1 MRSLTWRFRMSESEV
16 STAPVV
22 GDTPEAP
29 VVEENSGQV
38 SAKKPVEPDEVY
50 TLKVNGKEVKVPKS
64 KLEMYA
70 QLGLASDEKFK
81 EAKKMREEADKILAT
96 AKTEKSAIKSLM
108 AAGYSKEEA
117 RKIIEEELLKEY
129 EYEDLSPEEKK
140 RREMEEELKQYKTK
154 EEREKAERE
163 EQLRQKQEQDYFK
176 KLDEELADAIKTSGL
191 PKHPVFGKF
200 ALQYMASSAAQ
211 DLDISAKD
219 AMKLV
224 EQDFLSVVQELLS
237 GLDAKTLKSWL
248 GDKTLRSLRED
259 AVSEFKSKEPPF
271 AKAKDTP
278 AKQAKSDD
286 ANEDET
292 KPQIIRSKGFFKGTR
307 FGT

>member
-1 MRSLTWRFRMSESEV
+1 MSEQV

-22 GDTPEAP
+22 GDTAEVPQAEAG
-29 VVEENSGQV
+29 VAQGSNEKSIT
-38 SAKKPVEPDEVY
+38 PDEIY

-108 AAGYSKEEA
+108 AAGYSKQEA
-117 RKIIEEELLKEY
+117 RQIIEEELLKEY

-140 RREMEEELKQYKTK
+140 RREMEDELKQYKTK

-163 EQLRQKQEQDYFK
+163 QLARQREEQEYFK
-176 KLDEELADAIKTSGL
+176 KLDDELADAIKTSNL

-200 ALQYMASSAAQ
+200 ALQYMASSASQ

-224 EQDFLSVVQELLS
+224 EQDFLGVVQELLS

-259 AVSEFKSKEPPF
+259 AVSELKSKEPPF
-271 AKAKDTP
+271 AKAKDAP
-278 AKQAKSDD
+278 AKQAKPVDE
-286 ANEDET
+286 EDEA

>member
-1 MRSLTWRFRMSESEV
+1 MSEEV

-22 GDTPEAP
+22 GETAEAP
-29 VVEENSGQV
+29 VAEAGSSSSQKPATPTPEEIYV
-38 SAKKPVEPDEVY
+38 
-50 TLKVNGKEVKVPKS
+50 LKVNGKEVKVPKS

-81 EAKKMREEADKILAT
+81 EAKKIREDADKILST
-96 AKTEKSAIKSLM
+96 AKTEKSAIKALM

-117 RKIIEEELLKEY
+117 RKVIEEELLREY

-154 EEREKAERE
+154 EEREKAERDMSA
-163 EQLRQKQEQDYFK
+163 RQKEEEAYFK
-176 KLDEELADAIKTSGL
+176 KLDDELASAIKDSGL

-200 ALQYMASSAAQ
+200 ALQYMASSASQ

-224 EQDFLSVVQELLS
+224 EQDFLGVVQELLS

-259 AVSEFKSKEPPF
+259 AVSELRSKEPPF
-271 AKAKDTP
+271 AKAKSQP
-278 AKQAKSDD
+278 AKQVEPEAKEDD
-286 ANEDET
+286 

>member
-1 MRSLTWRFRMSESEV
+1 MSEQV

-22 GDTPEAP
+22 GDTAEAP
-29 VVEENSGQV
+29 QAEAGVAEGSKEKSIT
-38 SAKKPVEPDEVY
+38 PDEIY

-108 AAGYSKEEA
+108 AAGYSKQEA
-117 RKIIEEELLKEY
+117 RQIIEEELLKEY

-154 EEREKAERE
+154 EEREKAERDEIARQRE
-163 EQLRQKQEQDYFK
+163 EQEYFR
-176 KLDEELADAIKTSGL
+176 KLDDELADAIKTSNL

-237 GLDAKTLKSWL
+237 DLDAKTLKSWL
-248 GDKTLRSLRED
+248 GDKKLRSLREE
-259 AVSEFKSKEPPF
+259 AVSELKSKEPPF
-271 AKAKDTP
+271 AKAKDVP
-278 AKQAKSDD
+278 AKQAK
-286 ANEDET
+286 AEDEEDEG

>member
-1 MRSLTWRFRMSESEV
+1 MSEEV

-22 GDTPEAP
+22 GETAEAP
-29 VVEENSGQV
+29 VAEAGSSSSQKSAPTPEEIYV
-38 SAKKPVEPDEVY
+38 
-50 TLKVNGKEVKVPKS
+50 LKVNGKEVKVPKS

-81 EAKKMREEADKILAT
+81 EAKKIREDADKILST
-96 AKTEKSAIKSLM
+96 AKTEKSAIKALM

-117 RKIIEEELLKEY
+117 RKVIEEELLREY

-154 EEREKAERE
+154 DEKDKADRDKSA
-163 EQLRQKQEQDYFK
+163 RQKEEEEYFK
-176 KLDEELADAIKTSGL
+176 KLDDELASAIKDSGL

-200 ALQYMASSAAQ
+200 ALQYMASSASQ

-224 EQDFLSVVQELLS
+224 EQDFLGVVQELLS

-259 AVSEFKSKEPPF
+259 AVSELRSKEPPF
-271 AKAKDTP
+271 AKAKNNMP
-278 AKQAKSDD
+278 AKQATPE
-286 ANEDET
+286 ANEDD
-292 KPQIIRSKGFFKGTR
+292 KPQIIRSKGFFKSTR

>member
-1 MRSLTWRFRMSESEV
+1 MSESEV

-22 GDTPEAP
+22 GDTAEAP
-29 VVEENSGQV
+29 VAEAES
-38 SAKKPVEPDEVY
+38 SSSPKKAIEPDEVY

-81 EAKKMREEADKILAT
+81 EAKRMREDADKILST

-108 AAGYSKEEA
+108 AAGYSKQEA
-117 RKIIEEELLKEY
+117 RQIIEEELLKEY

-140 RREMEEELKQYKTK
+140 RREMEEELKKYKSK
-154 EEREKAERE
+154 EEQEKAERE
-163 EQLRQKQEQDYFK
+163 HAAKAREEAEYFK
-176 KLDEELADAIKTSGL
+176 KLDDELAEAIKSSNL

-200 ALQYMASSAAQ
+200 ALQYMASSASQ

-224 EQDFLSVVQELLS
+224 EQDFLGVVQEVLS

-259 AVSEFKSKEPPF
+259 AVSELKSKEPPF
-271 AKAKDTP
+271 AKAKDNTP
-278 AKQAKSDD
+278 AKQAKLEDQDD
-286 ANEDET
+286 ED

>member
-1 MRSLTWRFRMSESEV
+1 MSEDV

-22 GDTPEAP
+22 GDTAEA
-29 VVEENSGQV
+29 NSNAEAGSLEVQ
-38 SAKKPVEPDEVY
+38 SKKPIEPDEVY

-108 AAGYSKEEA
+108 AAGYSKEES

-154 EEREKAERE
+154 EEKEKAERE
-163 EQLRQKQEQDYFK
+163 QIARQKEEQEYFR
-176 KLDEELADAIKTSGL
+176 KLDDELADAIKSSNL

-200 ALQYMASSAAQ
+200 ALQYMASSASQ

-224 EQDFLSVVQELLS
+224 EQDFLGVVQEVLS

-271 AKAKDTP
+271 AKAKEQP
-278 AKQAKSDD
+278 AKQAKP
-286 ANEDET
+286 EDEEDEG

>member
-1 MRSLTWRFRMSESEV
+1 MSEENV

-22 GDTPEAP
+22 GETAEAPNAEAAVKPASSAPTPE
-29 VVEENSGQV
+29 EI
-38 SAKKPVEPDEVY
+38 Y

-81 EAKKMREEADKILAT
+81 EAKRVREEADKILAT

-117 RKIIEEELLKEY
+117 RKIIEDELLKEY

-140 RREMEEELKQYKTK
+140 RREMEDELKQYKTK
-154 EEREKAERE
+154 EERERAERE
-163 EQLRQKQEQDYFK
+163 QVARQKEEEAYFK
-176 KLDEELADAIKTSGL
+176 KLDDDLAAAIKDSGL

-200 ALQYMASSAAQ
+200 ALQYMASSASQ
-211 DLDISAKD
+211 DIDLSAKD

-224 EQDFLSVVQELLS
+224 EQDFLGVVQELLS
-237 GLDAKTLKSWL
+237 GMDAKTLKSWL
-248 GDKTLRSLRED
+248 GDKSLRSLREE
-259 AVSEFKSKEPPF
+259 AVSELKSKEPPF
-271 AKAKDTP
+271 AKAKNQS
-278 AKQAKSDD
+278 AKQAVP
-286 ANEDET
+286 EDEEEE
-292 KPQIIRSKGFFKGTR
+292 KPQILRSKGFFKASR
-307 FGT
+307 FGS

>member
-1 MRSLTWRFRMSESEV
+1 MSEQV

-22 GDTPEAP
+22 GDTAEAP
-29 VVEENSGQV
+29 QAEAGVAEGSKEKSIT
-38 SAKKPVEPDEVY
+38 PDEIY

-81 EAKKMREEADKILAT
+81 EAKKMREDADKILAT

-108 AAGYSKEEA
+108 AAGYSKQEA
-117 RKIIEEELLKEY
+117 RQIIEEELLKEY

-154 EEREKAERE
+154 EEREKAERDEIARQRE
-163 EQLRQKQEQDYFK
+163 EQEYFR
-176 KLDEELADAIKTSGL
+176 KLDDELAEAIKTSNL

-200 ALQYMASSAAQ
+200 ALQYMASSASQ

-237 GLDAKTLKSWL
+237 DLDAKTLKSWL
-248 GDKTLRSLRED
+248 GDKKLRSLREE
-259 AVSEFKSKEPPF
+259 AVSELKSKEPPF
-271 AKAKDTP
+271 AKAKDVP
-278 AKQAKSDD
+278 AKQAK
-286 ANEDET
+286 AEDENEEG

>member
-1 MRSLTWRFRMSESEV
+1 MSEEV

-22 GDTPEAP
+22 GETAEAP
-29 VVEENSGQV
+29 VAEAGSSSSPKPASAPTPEEI
-38 SAKKPVEPDEVY
+38 Y

-81 EAKKMREEADKILAT
+81 EAKKMRDEADKILAT

-129 EYEDLSPEEKK
+129 EYEDLSPEEKQ
-140 RREMEEELKQYKTK
+140 RRAMEDELKEYKTK

-163 EQLRQKQEQDYFK
+163 AKARQQEEERYYKQ
-176 KLDEELADAIKTSGL
+176 LDEELANAIKDSGL

-200 ALQYMASSAAQ
+200 ALQYMASSASQ
-211 DLDISAKD
+211 DLDLSAKD

-224 EQDFLSVVQELLS
+224 EQDFLGVVQELLS
-237 GLDAKTLKSWL
+237 GLDAKTLKTWL

-259 AVSEFKSKEPPF
+259 AVSELRSKEPPF
-271 AKAKDTP
+271 AKAKQSTP
-278 AKQAKSDD
+278 AKQA
-286 ANEDET
+286 EPET
-292 KPQIIRSKGFFKGTR
+292 KEEEKPQIIRSKGFFKGMR
-307 FGT
+307 PGS

>member
-1 MRSLTWRFRMSESEV
+1 MSESEV

-22 GDTPEAP
+22 GDTAEAP
-29 VVEENSGQV
+29 VAEAES
-38 SAKKPVEPDEVY
+38 SSSPKKAIAPDEVY

-81 EAKKMREEADKILAT
+81 EAKRMREDADKILST

-108 AAGYSKEEA
+108 AAGYSKQEA
-117 RKIIEEELLKEY
+117 RQIIEEELLKEY

-140 RREMEEELKQYKTK
+140 RREMEEELKKYKSK
-154 EEREKAERE
+154 EEQEKAERE
-163 EQLRQKQEQDYFK
+163 HAAKAREEAEYFK
-176 KLDEELADAIKTSGL
+176 KLDDELAEAIKSSNL

-200 ALQYMASSAAQ
+200 ALQYMASSASQ

-224 EQDFLSVVQELLS
+224 EQDFLGVVQEVLS

-259 AVSEFKSKEPPF
+259 AVSELKSKEPPF

-278 AKQAKSDD
+278 AKQAKPVDEDD
-286 ANEDET
+286 DE
-292 KPQIIRSKGFFKGTR
+292 KPQIIKSKGFFKATR
-307 FGT
+307 FGS

>member
-1 MRSLTWRFRMSESEV
+1 MSEEV

-22 GDTPEAP
+22 GETAEAP
-29 VVEENSGQV
+29 VAEAGSSSSQKPAAPTPEEIYV
-38 SAKKPVEPDEVY
+38 
-50 TLKVNGKEVKVPKS
+50 LKVNGKEVKVPKS

-81 EAKKMREEADKILAT
+81 EAKKIREDADKILST
-96 AKTEKSAIKSLM
+96 AKTEKSAIKALM

-117 RKIIEEELLKEY
+117 RKVIEEELLREY

-154 EEREKAERE
+154 EEREKAERDMSA
-163 EQLRQKQEQDYFK
+163 RQKEEEEYFK
-176 KLDEELADAIKTSGL
+176 KLDDELASAIKDSGL

-200 ALQYMASSAAQ
+200 ALQYMASSASQ

-224 EQDFLSVVQELLS
+224 EQDFLGVVQELLS

-259 AVSEFKSKEPPF
+259 AVSELRSKEPPF
-271 AKAKDTP
+271 AKAKSQP
-278 AKQAKSDD
+278 AKQATPEAKEDD
-286 ANEDET
+286 

>member
-1 MRSLTWRFRMSESEV
+1 MSEENV

-22 GDTPEAP
+22 GETAEAPNAEAVPSSKASAPTPE
-29 VVEENSGQV
+29 EI
-38 SAKKPVEPDEVY
+38 Y

-81 EAKKMREEADKILAT
+81 EAKRVREEADKILAT

-117 RKIIEEELLKEY
+117 RKIIEDELLKEY

-140 RREMEEELKQYKTK
+140 RREMEEELKQYKTR

-163 EQLRQKQEQDYFK
+163 QTARTREEEAYFQ
-176 KLDEELADAIKTSGL
+176 KLDDELADAIKESGL

-200 ALQYMASSAAQ
+200 ALQYMASSASQ

-224 EQDFLSVVQELLS
+224 EQDFLGIVQELLS
-237 GLDAKTLKSWL
+237 GMDAKTLKSWL
-248 GDKTLRSLRED
+248 GDKSLRSLRED
-259 AVSEFKSKEPPF
+259 AVSELKSKEPPF
-271 AKAKDTP
+271 AKAKEQP
-278 AKQAKSDD
+278 AKQA
-286 ANEDET
+286 APEDENEE
-292 KPQIIRSKGFFKGTR
+292 KPQILRSKGFFKGNR

>member
-1 MRSLTWRFRMSESEV
+1 MSESEV

-22 GDTPEAP
+22 GDTAEGNVPEAASP
-29 VVEENSGQV
+29 ES
-38 SAKKPVEPDEVY
+38 SKKSIAPDEIY

-81 EAKKMREEADKILAT
+81 EAKRIREDADKILST

-108 AAGYSKEEA
+108 AAGYSKQEA
-117 RKIIEEELLKEY
+117 RQIIEEELLKEY

-140 RREMEEELKQYKTK
+140 RKEMEEELKKYKSK
-154 EEREKAERE
+154 EEQEKAERE
-163 EQLRQKQEQDYFK
+163 QAARSKEEAEYFK
-176 KLDEELADAIKTSGL
+176 KLDDELADAIKSSNL

-200 ALQYMASSAAQ
+200 ALQYMASSASQ

-224 EQDFLSVVQELLS
+224 EQDFLGVVQEVLS

-259 AVSEFKSKEPPF
+259 AVSELKSKEPPF
-271 AKAKDTP
+271 AKAKEQP
-278 AKQAKSDD
+278 AKQANPDD
-286 ANEDET
+286 EDEDG
-292 KPQIIRSKGFFKGTR
+292 KPQILRSKGFFKATR
-307 FGT
+307 FGS

>member
-1 MRSLTWRFRMSESEV
+1 MSESV

-22 GDTPEAP
+22 GETAEAP
-29 VVEENSGQV
+29 TAEAAGPAS
-38 SAKKPVEPDEVY
+38 SKASPTPDELY

-81 EAKKMREEADKILAT
+81 EAKKIREEADRILST
-96 AKTEKSAIKSLM
+96 AKNEKSAIKSLM

-117 RKIIEEELLKEY
+117 RKLIEDELLKEY

-140 RREMEEELKQYKTK
+140 RLAMEDELKKYKSKEEKEQAERDAASRQKEEE
-154 EEREKAERE
+154 A
-163 EQLRQKQEQDYFK
+163 YFR
-176 KLDEELADAIKTSGL
+176 KLDEDLADAIKSSGL

-200 ALQYMASSAAQ
+200 ALQYMASSASQ
-211 DLDISAKD
+211 DLDLSAKD

-224 EQDFLSVVQELLS
+224 EQDFLGVVQELLS
-237 GLDAKTLKSWL
+237 GMDAKTLKSWL
-248 GDKTLRSLRED
+248 GDKSLRSLREE
-259 AVSEFKSKEPPF
+259 AVSELKSKEPPF
-271 AKAKDTP
+271 AKAKDKP
-278 AKQAKSDD
+278 AKQAEPKDEEDD
-286 ANEDET
+286 G
-292 KPQIIRSKGFFKGTR
+292 KPQIIRSKGFFKSTR

>member
-1 MRSLTWRFRMSESEV
+1 MSEEV

-22 GDTPEAP
+22 GETAEAP
-29 VVEENSGQV
+29 VAEAGSSSSQKPATPTPEEIYV
-38 SAKKPVEPDEVY
+38 
-50 TLKVNGKEVKVPKS
+50 LKVNGKEVKVPKS

-81 EAKKMREEADKILAT
+81 EAKKIREDADKILST
-96 AKTEKSAIKSLM
+96 AKTEKSAIKALM

-117 RKIIEEELLKEY
+117 RKVIEEELLREY

-154 EEREKAERE
+154 EEREKAERDMSA
-163 EQLRQKQEQDYFK
+163 RQKEEEEYFK
-176 KLDEELADAIKTSGL
+176 KLDDELASAIKDSGL

-200 ALQYMASSAAQ
+200 ALQYMASSASQ

-224 EQDFLSVVQELLS
+224 EQDFLGVVQELLS

-259 AVSEFKSKEPPF
+259 AVSELRSKEPPF
-271 AKAKDTP
+271 AKAKSQP
-278 AKQAKSDD
+278 AKQAEPEAKDD
-286 ANEDET
+286 D
-292 KPQIIRSKGFFKGTR
+292 KPQILRSKGFFKGTR

>member
-1 MRSLTWRFRMSESEV
+1 MSEQV

-22 GDTPEAP
+22 GDTAEAP
-29 VVEENSGQV
+29 QAEAGVAEGSKEKSIT
-38 SAKKPVEPDEVY
+38 PDEIY

-81 EAKKMREEADKILAT
+81 EAKKMREDADKILAT

-108 AAGYSKEEA
+108 AAGYSKQEA
-117 RKIIEEELLKEY
+117 RQIIEEELLKEY

-154 EEREKAERE
+154 EEREKAERDEIARQRE
-163 EQLRQKQEQDYFK
+163 EQEYFR
-176 KLDEELADAIKTSGL
+176 KLDDELADAIKTSNL

-200 ALQYMASSAAQ
+200 ALQYMASSASQ

-237 GLDAKTLKSWL
+237 DLDAKTLKSWL
-248 GDKTLRSLRED
+248 GDKKLRSLREE
-259 AVSEFKSKEPPF
+259 AVSELKSKEPPF
-271 AKAKDTP
+271 AKAKDVP
-278 AKQAKSDD
+278 AKQAK
-286 ANEDET
+286 AEDENDEG

>member
-1 MRSLTWRFRMSESEV
+1 MSEEV

-22 GDTPEAP
+22 GETAEAP
-29 VVEENSGQV
+29 VAEAGSSSSQKPATPTPEEIYV
-38 SAKKPVEPDEVY
+38 
-50 TLKVNGKEVKVPKS
+50 LKVNGKEVKVPKS

-81 EAKKMREEADKILAT
+81 EAKKIREDADKILST
-96 AKTEKSAIKSLM
+96 AKTEKSAIKALM

-117 RKIIEEELLKEY
+117 RKVIEEELLREY

-154 EEREKAERE
+154 EEREKAERDMSA
-163 EQLRQKQEQDYFK
+163 RQKEEEEYFK
-176 KLDEELADAIKTSGL
+176 KLDDELASAIKDSGL

-200 ALQYMASSAAQ
+200 ALQYMASSASQ

-224 EQDFLSVVQELLS
+224 EQDFLGVVQELLS

-259 AVSEFKSKEPPF
+259 AVSELRSKEPPF
-271 AKAKDTP
+271 AKAKSQP
-278 AKQAKSDD
+278 AKQAEPEAKEDD
-286 ANEDET
+286 

>member
-1 MRSLTWRFRMSESEV
+1 MSEEV

-22 GDTPEAP
+22 GETAEANVSEGTSPVAEAAP
-29 VVEENSGQV
+29 VKKESSVAQEEL
-38 SAKKPVEPDEVY
+38 Y

-81 EAKKMREEADKILAT
+81 EAKKMREDADKILAT

-108 AAGYSKEEA
+108 AAGYTKAEA
-117 RKIIEEELLKEY
+117 RQIIEEELLKEY

-140 RREMEEELKQYKTK
+140 RRELEEELKQYKTK
-154 EEREKAERE
+154 EEKDQAERE
-163 EQLRQKQEQDYFK
+163 AAARQREEEQYFR
-176 KLDEELADAIKTSGL
+176 KLDEELADAITASGL

-200 ALQYMASSAAQ
+200 ALQYMASSASQ
-211 DLDISAKD
+211 DLDLSAKD

-224 EQDFLSVVQELLS
+224 EQDFIGVVQELLS
-237 GLDAKTLKSWL
+237 GMDAKTLKSWL
-248 GDKTLRSLRED
+248 GDKSLRSLRED
-259 AVSEFKSKEPPF
+259 AISELKSKEPPF
-271 AKAKDTP
+271 AKAKAP
-278 AKQAKSDD
+278 AKQAEPKDV
-286 ANEDET
+286 DEG

>member
-1 MRSLTWRFRMSESEV
+1 MSVEV

-22 GDTPEAP
+22 GETAEAGVAEAGSSSSQKQSAPTPE
-29 VVEENSGQV
+29 EI
-38 SAKKPVEPDEVY
+38 Y

-81 EAKKMREEADKILAT
+81 EAKKIREDADKILAT

-108 AAGYSKEEA
+108 AAGYTKEEA
-117 RKIIEEELLKEY
+117 RKIIEEELLREY

-154 EEREKAERE
+154 EEKEKAERDASA
-163 EQLRQKQEQDYFK
+163 RQKEEEAYFK
-176 KLDEELADAIKTSGL
+176 KLDEELADAIKESDL

-224 EQDFLSVVQELLS
+224 EQDFLGVVQELLS

-248 GDKTLRSLRED
+248 GDKSLRSLRED
-259 AVSEFKSKEPPF
+259 ALSELKSKEPPF
-271 AKAKDTP
+271 AKAKSQP
-278 AKQAKSDD
+278 AKQAEPEAK
-286 ANEDET
+286 DEE
-292 KPQIIRSKGFFKGTR
+292 KPQIIRSKGFFKGMR
-307 FGT
+307 PGS

>member
-1 MRSLTWRFRMSESEV
+1 MSESEV

-22 GDTPEAP
+22 GDTAEGNVPEAASP
-29 VVEENSGQV
+29 ES
-38 SAKKPVEPDEVY
+38 SKKSIAPDEIY

-81 EAKKMREEADKILAT
+81 EAKRIREDADKILST

-108 AAGYSKEEA
+108 AAGYSKQEA
-117 RKIIEEELLKEY
+117 RQIIEEELLKEY

-140 RREMEEELKQYKTK
+140 RKEMEEELKKYKSK
-154 EEREKAERE
+154 EEQEKAERE
-163 EQLRQKQEQDYFK
+163 QAARSKEEAEYFK
-176 KLDEELADAIKTSGL
+176 KLDDELADAIKSSNL

-200 ALQYMASSAAQ
+200 ALQYMASSASQ

-224 EQDFLSVVQELLS
+224 EQDFLGVVQEVLS

-259 AVSEFKSKEPPF
+259 AVSELKSKEPPF
-271 AKAKDTP
+271 AKAKEQP
-278 AKQAKSDD
+278 AKQANPDD
-286 ANEDET
+286 EDDDDG
-292 KPQIIRSKGFFKGTR
+292 KPQILRSKGFFKATR
-307 FGT
+307 FGS

>member
-1 MRSLTWRFRMSESEV
+1 MSEQV

-22 GDTPEAP
+22 GETAEAS
-29 VVEENSGQV
+29 NSGELLPGAEAV
-38 SAKKPVEPDEVY
+38 KSTEKASSAPAPEEIY

-81 EAKKMREEADKILAT
+81 EAKRVREEAEKILST

-140 RREMEEELKQYKTK
+140 RRELEEELKQYKSK
-154 EEREKAERE
+154 DEKEKAERE
-163 EQLRQKQEQDYFK
+163 TAARQKEEEAYFR
-176 KLDEELADAIKTSGL
+176 KLDDELADAIKSSGL

-200 ALQYMASSAAQ
+200 ALQYMASSASQ
-211 DLDISAKD
+211 DLDLSAKD

-224 EQDFLSVVQELLS
+224 EQDFLGVVQELLS
-237 GLDAKTLKSWL
+237 GMDAKTLKSWL
-248 GDKTLRSLRED
+248 GDKSLRSLREE
-259 AVSEFKSKEPPF
+259 AVSELKSKEPPF
-271 AKAKDTP
+271 AKAKDAP
-278 AKQAKSDD
+278 AKQVESKD
-286 ANEDET
+286 EDEG

>member
-1 MRSLTWRFRMSESEV
+1 MSEEV

-22 GDTPEAP
+22 GDTAEAP
-29 VVEENSGQV
+29 VAEAAPAKEE
-38 SAKKPVEPDEVY
+38 SAKSIAQDEIY

-81 EAKKMREEADKILAT
+81 EAKKMRDDADKILST

-108 AAGYSKEEA
+108 AAGYTKAEA
-117 RKIIEEELLKEY
+117 RQIIEEELLKEY

-140 RREMEEELKQYKTK
+140 RRELEDELKQYKSK
-154 EEREKAERE
+154 EEQEQAERE
-163 EQLRQKQEQDYFK
+163 ATARQKEEEQYFK
-176 KLDEELADAIKTSGL
+176 KLDEELADAITSSGL

-200 ALQYMASSAAQ
+200 ALQYMASSATQ
-211 DLDISAKD
+211 DLDLSAKD

-224 EQDFLSVVQELLS
+224 EQDFIGVVQELLS
-237 GLDAKTLKSWL
+237 NMDAKTLKSWL
-248 GDKTLRSLRED
+248 GDKKLRSLRED
-259 AVSEFKSKEPPF
+259 AVSELRSKEPPF
-271 AKAKDTP
+271 AKAKSP
-278 AKQAKSDD
+278 AKQA
-286 ANEDET
+286 APEARDEE

>member
-1 MRSLTWRFRMSESEV
+1 MSEEV

-22 GDTPEAP
+22 GETAEAP
-29 VVEENSGQV
+29 VAEAGSSSSQKPAAPTPEEIYV
-38 SAKKPVEPDEVY
+38 
-50 TLKVNGKEVKVPKS
+50 LKVNGKEVKVPKS

-81 EAKKMREEADKILAT
+81 EAKKIREDADKILST
-96 AKTEKSAIKSLM
+96 AKTEKSAIKALM

-117 RKIIEEELLKEY
+117 RKVIEEELLREY

-154 EEREKAERE
+154 EEREKAERDMSA
-163 EQLRQKQEQDYFK
+163 RQKEEEEYFK
-176 KLDEELADAIKTSGL
+176 KLDDELASAIKDSGL

-200 ALQYMASSAAQ
+200 ALQYMASSASQ

-224 EQDFLSVVQELLS
+224 EQDFLGVVQELLS

-259 AVSEFKSKEPPF
+259 AVSELRSKEPPF
-271 AKAKDTP
+271 AKAKSQP
-278 AKQAKSDD
+278 AKQAEPE
-286 ANEDET
+286 ANEDD
-292 KPQIIRSKGFFKGTR
+292 KPQILRSKGFFKGTR

>member
-1 MRSLTWRFRMSESEV
+1 MSEPEV

-22 GDTPEAP
+22 GDTAEAP
-29 VVEENSGQV
+29 VAEAESSSSPKKAIAPEEI
-38 SAKKPVEPDEVY
+38 Y

-81 EAKKMREEADKILAT
+81 EAKKMREDADKILAT

-108 AAGYSKEEA
+108 AAGYSKQEA
-117 RKIIEEELLKEY
+117 RAIIEEELLKEY

-140 RREMEEELKQYKTK
+140 RREMEEELKKYKNK
-154 EEREKAERE
+154 EEQEKAEKE
-163 EQLRQKQEQDYFK
+163 AKLRQQEEEKYFK
-176 KLDEELADAIKTSGL
+176 QLDDELADAIKESNL

-200 ALQYMASSAAQ
+200 ALQYMASSASQ

-224 EQDFLSVVQELLS
+224 EQDFLGVVQEVLS

-259 AVSEFKSKEPPF
+259 AVSELKSKEPPF
-271 AKAKDTP
+271 AKAKEQP
-278 AKQAKSDD
+278 AKQARPEG
-286 ANEDET
+286 EDEDD
-292 KPQIIRSKGFFKGTR
+292 KPQIIRSKGFFKATR
-307 FGT
+307 FSS

>member
-1 MRSLTWRFRMSESEV
+1 MSEEV

-22 GDTPEAP
+22 GETAEAP
-29 VVEENSGQV
+29 VAEAGSSSSQKPATPTPEEIYV
-38 SAKKPVEPDEVY
+38 
-50 TLKVNGKEVKVPKS
+50 LKVNGKEVKVPKS

-81 EAKKMREEADKILAT
+81 EAKKIREDADKILST
-96 AKTEKSAIKSLM
+96 AKTEKSAIKALM

-117 RKIIEEELLKEY
+117 RKVIEEELLREY

-154 EEREKAERE
+154 EEREKAERDMSA
-163 EQLRQKQEQDYFK
+163 RQKEEEEYFK
-176 KLDEELADAIKTSGL
+176 KLDDELASAIKDSGL

-200 ALQYMASSAAQ
+200 ALQYMASSASQ

-224 EQDFLSVVQELLS
+224 EQDFLGVVQELLS

-259 AVSEFKSKEPPF
+259 AVSELRSKEPPF
-271 AKAKDTP
+271 AKAKSQP
-278 AKQAKSDD
+278 AKQAEPE
-286 ANEDET
+286 ANEDD

>member
-1 MRSLTWRFRMSESEV
+1 MSESEV

-22 GDTPEAP
+22 GDTAEAP
-29 VVEENSGQV
+29 GVAEAESSSSPKKAIAPEEI
-38 SAKKPVEPDEVY
+38 Y

-81 EAKKMREEADKILAT
+81 EAKRIREDADKILAT

-108 AAGYSKEEA
+108 AAGYTKQEA
-117 RKIIEEELLKEY
+117 RQIIEEELLKEY

-140 RREMEEELKQYKTK
+140 RREMEEELKKYKSK
-154 EEREKAERE
+154 EDQEKAERE
-163 EQLRQKQEQDYFK
+163 QSAKAKEEAEYFK
-176 KLDEELADAIKTSGL
+176 KLDDELADAIKSSNL

-200 ALQYMASSAAQ
+200 ALQYMASSASQ

-224 EQDFLSVVQELLS
+224 EQDFLGVVQEVLS

-259 AVSEFKSKEPPF
+259 AVSELKSKEPPF
-271 AKAKDTP
+271 AKAKDMP
-278 AKQAKSDD
+278 AKQANSQDKD
-286 ANEDET
+286 EDG
-292 KPQIIRSKGFFKGTR
+292 KPQILRSKGFFKATR
-307 FGT
+307 FGS

>member
-1 MRSLTWRFRMSESEV
+1 MSDEV

-22 GDTPEAP
+22 GDTAEAP
-29 VVEENSGQV
+29 VAEAAPAKEE
-38 SAKKPVEPDEVY
+38 SAKSIAQDEIY

-81 EAKKMREEADKILAT
+81 EAKKMRDDADKILST

-108 AAGYSKEEA
+108 AAGYTKAEA
-117 RKIIEEELLKEY
+117 RQIIEEELLKEY

-140 RREMEEELKQYKTK
+140 RRELEEELKQYKSK
-154 EEREKAERE
+154 EEQEQAERE
-163 EQLRQKQEQDYFK
+163 ATARQKEEEQYFK
-176 KLDEELADAIKTSGL
+176 KLDEELADAITSSGL

-200 ALQYMASSAAQ
+200 ALQYMASSATQ
-211 DLDISAKD
+211 DLDLSAKD

-224 EQDFLSVVQELLS
+224 EQDFIGVVQELLS

-248 GDKTLRSLRED
+248 GDKKLRSLRED
-259 AVSEFKSKEPPF
+259 AVSELKSKEPPF
-271 AKAKDTP
+271 AKAKSP
-278 AKQAKSDD
+278 AKQA
-286 ANEDET
+286 APEARDEE

>member
-1 MRSLTWRFRMSESEV
+1 MSEEV

-22 GDTPEAP
+22 GETAEAP
-29 VVEENSGQV
+29 VAEAGSSSSQKPATPTPEEIYV
-38 SAKKPVEPDEVY
+38 
-50 TLKVNGKEVKVPKS
+50 LKVNGKEVKVPKS

-81 EAKKMREEADKILAT
+81 EAKKIREDADKILST
-96 AKTEKSAIKSLM
+96 AKTEKSAIKALM
-108 AAGYSKEEA
+108 AAGYSKEDA
-117 RKIIEEELLKEY
+117 RKVIEEELLREY

-154 EEREKAERE
+154 EEREKAERDMSA
-163 EQLRQKQEQDYFK
+163 RQKEEEEYFK
-176 KLDEELADAIKTSGL
+176 KLDDELASAIKDSGL

-200 ALQYMASSAAQ
+200 ALQYMASSASQ

-224 EQDFLSVVQELLS
+224 EQDFLGVVQELLS

-259 AVSEFKSKEPPF
+259 AVSELRSKEPPF
-271 AKAKDTP
+271 AKAKSQP
-278 AKQAKSDD
+278 AKQATPEATEDD
-286 ANEDET
+286 

>member
-1 MRSLTWRFRMSESEV
+1 MSESEV

-22 GDTPEAP
+22 GDTAEAP
-29 VVEENSGQV
+29 
-38 SAKKPVEPDEVY
+38 SAESAESSSSPKKAIAPDEVY

-81 EAKKMREEADKILAT
+81 EAKRIREDADKILST

-108 AAGYSKEEA
+108 AAGYSKQEA
-117 RKIIEEELLKEY
+117 RQIIEEELLKEY

-140 RREMEEELKQYKTK
+140 RREMEEELKKYKSK
-154 EEREKAERE
+154 EEQDKAERE
-163 EQLRQKQEQDYFK
+163 NAAKSKEEAEYFK
-176 KLDEELADAIKTSGL
+176 KLDDELADAIKSSNL

-200 ALQYMASSAAQ
+200 ALQYMASSASQ

-224 EQDFLSVVQELLS
+224 EQDFLGVVQEVLS

-259 AVSEFKSKEPPF
+259 AVSELKSKAPPF
-271 AKAKDTP
+271 AKAKDMP
-278 AKQAKSDD
+278 AKQA
-286 ANEDET
+286 NPEDEDDDD
-292 KPQIIRSKGFFKGTR
+292 KPQILRSKGFFKATR
-307 FGT
+307 FGS

>member
-1 MRSLTWRFRMSESEV
+1 MSEQV

-22 GDTPEAP
+22 GDTAEAP
-29 VVEENSGQV
+29 QAEAGVAEGSKEKSIT
-38 SAKKPVEPDEVY
+38 PDEIY

-81 EAKKMREEADKILAT
+81 EAKKMREDADKILAT

-108 AAGYSKEEA
+108 AAGYSKQEA
-117 RKIIEEELLKEY
+117 RQIIEEELLKEY

-154 EEREKAERE
+154 EEREKAERDEIARQRE
-163 EQLRQKQEQDYFK
+163 EQEYFR
-176 KLDEELADAIKTSGL
+176 KLDDELADAIKTSNL

-237 GLDAKTLKSWL
+237 DLDAKTLKSWL
-248 GDKTLRSLRED
+248 GDKKLRSLREE
-259 AVSEFKSKEPPF
+259 AVSELKSKEPPF
-271 AKAKDTP
+271 AKAKNAP
-278 AKQAKSDD
+278 AKQAN
-286 ANEDET
+286 AEDEDDEE

>member
-1 MRSLTWRFRMSESEV
+1 MSEEV

-22 GDTPEAP
+22 GETAEAQANP
-29 VVEENSGQV
+29 SSQQSAEAAPAKEE
-38 SAKKPVEPDEVY
+38 SAKTIAQDEIY

-81 EAKKMREEADKILAT
+81 EAKKMREDADKILAT

-108 AAGYSKEEA
+108 AAGYTKQEA
-117 RKIIEEELLKEY
+117 RQIIEEELLREY
-129 EYEDLSPEEKK
+129 EYEDLSPEEKQ
-140 RREMEEELKQYKTK
+140 RRELEEELKQYKTK
-154 EEREKAERE
+154 EEQAKAERE
-163 EQLRQKQEQDYFK
+163 AAARQKEEEDYFR
-176 KLDEELADAIKTSGL
+176 KLDEELADAIKESSL

-200 ALQYMASSAAQ
+200 ALQYMASSATQ

-224 EQDFLSVVQELLS
+224 EQDFLGVVQELLS

-248 GDKTLRSLRED
+248 GDKKLRSLRED
-259 AVSEFKSKEPPF
+259 AVSELRSKEPPF
-271 AKAKDTP
+271 AKAKAP
-278 AKQAKSDD
+278 AKQAEPE
-286 ANEDET
+286 AAEEDG
-292 KPQIIRSKGFFKGTR
+292 KPQIIRSKGFFKGMR
-307 FGT
+307 PGS